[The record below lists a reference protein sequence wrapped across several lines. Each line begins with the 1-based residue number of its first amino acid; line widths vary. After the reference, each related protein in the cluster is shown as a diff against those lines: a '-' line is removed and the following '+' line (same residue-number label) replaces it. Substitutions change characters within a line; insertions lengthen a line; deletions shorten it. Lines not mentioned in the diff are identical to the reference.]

1 MKLVEQ
7 LEKDCRTIKTTAIKH
22 VWFMRGGVSYE
33 DMMNMS
39 PAERLAISE
48 LIEEN
53 LETTKRTN
61 LPFF

>member
-1 MKLVEQ
+1 
-7 LEKDCRTIKTTAIKH
+7 
-22 VWFMRGGVSYE
+22 
-33 DMMNMS
+33 MMNMS
-39 PAERLAISE
+39 PAERLAISQ